1 MSDKKTVVERLA
13 EMAKLYR
20 RCLDLTNEVLA
31 EGALSEHDRMAE
43 LLQRRTEILTRIRR
57 LEGGLE
63 TRAED
68 GGKYILG
75 VSGPETAQARKL
87 LHDLEIVIAELVEAD
102 LSLKKRL
109 EGELEQVGAKLKR
122 LRRGHSAL
130 TAYAP
135 FQGGEAY
142 FVDRRG

>member
-1 MSDKKTVVERLA
+1 MPDKKTVVERLA

-20 RCLDLTNEVLA
+20 RGLDLTNEVLA
-31 EGALSEHDRMAE
+31 EGALSEHDRLTE
-43 LLQRRTEILTRIRR
+43 LLQRRTGILTRIRR
-57 LEGGLE
+57 LEGGGG

-75 VSGPETAQARKL
+75 VSGPETAQVRKL

-135 FQGGEAY
+135 FQGGDAY
-142 FVDRRG
+142 FIDRRS